1 MHAADDAAV
10 RLLKAKAAVLAQEER
25 VQAAQQQHAPAW
37 RLDALREAQRFGWQ
51 ARGTVCAAG
60 ALYGARAVRCYGIGA
75 PAVRPQPTL
84 LTRLALHP
92 RVIGTPS
99 CTGW

>member
-10 RLLKAKAAVLAQEER
+10 RLLKAKAAVTAQEKR

-51 ARGTVCAAG
+51 AVTDADE
-60 ALYGARAVRCYGIGA
+60 ARAVRNYGIGA
-75 PAVRPQPTL
+75 PAVRPQPAL
-84 LTRLALHP
+84 LTRFALHP
-92 RVIGTPS
+92 RVIGPPQLYRVVI
-99 CTGW
+99 

>member
-10 RLLKAKAAVLAQEER
+10 RLLKAKAAVTAQEER

-51 ARGTVCAAG
+51 AVTDADE
-60 ALYGARAVRCYGIGA
+60 ARAVRNYGIGA
-75 PAVRPQPTL
+75 PAVRPQPAL
-84 LTRLALHP
+84 LTRFALHA
-92 RVIGTPS
+92 VLYQVVL
-99 CTGW
+99 